1 MNRQQKYLSLLLA
14 WTTLLGLS
22 LNWNLKQID
31 QNSLIAAE
39 ATARAYISKDL
50 AFRSWVASHDGIY
63 VPTDKNTP
71 PNPYLNIPGKNEE
84 TISGKLLTLMNPT
97 YALRQLQTEFANEFG
112 SSHITSLNLVNPN
125 NAPDD
130 WEHESLQRFEQ
141 GDKERIQIQD
151 INGKAF
157 LRLMIPI
164 FVEASCLNCHGYQV
178 YKVGD
183 VRGGISTSIALSP
196 YFAANTSTDH
206 GIKFF
211 HGLIWLLG
219 LMGLGVGYRREI
231 NITSAR
237 LKAKAELIDQ
247 NVWLENEVQ
256 RRQNENL
263 QAQIQM
269 MQSEK
274 LAAIGQL
281 AAGVAHEIN
290 NPIGFITSN
299 LNTLKQYVGTL
310 FEIIRHYEKILDAIA
325 VEPEIRQQIANLKVK
340 DELAYLLD
348 DIPQLIA
355 ESQDG
360 LNRVRGIVQDLKDF
374 SSVDS
379 VAWEMADL
387 NKCLESTL
395 NIIWNEIKYRCE
407 IVKHYGDIPEISCL
421 PAQLNQVFMNLLL
434 NAAQA
439 IKAKGTITIST
450 GATDDQVWVAIS
462 DNGSGIT
469 PEHINHLFEPFF
481 TTKPVGEGIGLGLS
495 VSQKIIQNHHGK
507 IEVDSTVDRGT
518 TFRVILPIHAR
529 QETEASSNN

>member
-1 MNRQQKYLSLLLA
+1 MNRQQKYLLLLLA
-14 WTTLLGLS
+14 WTALLGFS
-22 LNWNLKQID
+22 LHWNLKQID
-31 QNSLIAAE
+31 QNTLIAAE

-50 AFRSWVASHDGIY
+50 AFRSWVASHHGIY
-63 VPTDKNTP
+63 VPTDQNTP
-71 PNPYLNIPGKNEE
+71 PNPYLNTPDKNEE
-84 TISGKLLTLMNPT
+84 TISGKLLTLMNPS
-97 YALRQLQTEFANEFG
+97 YALRQLQTDFANEFG
-112 SSHITSLNLVNPN
+112 KSHITSLKLVNPN
-125 NAPDD
+125 NAPDH
-130 WEHESLQRFEQ
+130 WEHEALQLFEQ
-141 GDKERIQIQD
+141 GDKERIQVQTID
-151 INGKAF
+151 GKAV

-164 FVEASCLNCHGYQV
+164 FVEKECLSCHGYQV

-183 VRGGISTSIALSP
+183 VRGGISTSITLAP
-196 YFAANTSTDH
+196 YLTANNNIDQ

-219 LMGLGVGYRREI
+219 QIGLGVSYRRETYI
-231 NITSAR
+231 AAAQ
-237 LKAKAELIDQ
+237 LKAKAKLIDQ
-247 NVWLENEVQ
+247 NTWLENEVQ
-256 RRQNENL
+256 RRQQENL

-360 LNRVRGIVQDLKDF
+360 LNRVRNIVQDLKDF

-379 VAWEMADL
+379 EAYEMADL

-407 IVKHYGDIPEISCL
+407 IVKHYGDIPEISCM

-450 GATDDQVWVAIS
+450 GTSNDQVWVAIN
-462 DNGSGIT
+462 DNGSGIS

-481 TTKPVGEGIGLGLS
+481 TTRPVGEGIGLGLS

-507 IEVDSTVDRGT
+507 IEVDSTVDQGT
-518 TFRVILPIHAR
+518 TFKVILPIHV
-529 QETEASSNN
+529 QPETAQSGL